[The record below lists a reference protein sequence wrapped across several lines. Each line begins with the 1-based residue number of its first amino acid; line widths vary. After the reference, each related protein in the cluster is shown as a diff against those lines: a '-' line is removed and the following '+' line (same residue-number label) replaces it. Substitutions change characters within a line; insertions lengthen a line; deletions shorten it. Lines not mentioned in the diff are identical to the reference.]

1 MLARLQ
7 WLLELTGMDEM
18 KRLKLL
24 QAGLMLMMC
33 LLAGCGM
40 FNRDR
45 KEAYLEAEQG
55 KSLDVPADMD
65 SPARRDVMQIPE
77 GSVSSAGMSEK
88 PVSEIRASEADV
100 AEKLFVDAEPAQA
113 FERVRDALEQA
124 QIGTIGAVSA
134 EARTIAIRVEVET
147 VSDRWLRKDKVTRE
161 EFDRVAK
168 VVADGA
174 KSRVVVLSAAGEE
187 VDDEASKKILS
198 AVRARVTD

>member
-1 MLARLQ
+1 
-7 WLLELTGMDEM
+7 M
-18 KRLKLL
+18 KRFKLL
-24 QAGLMLMMC
+24 RVGLLLTLC
-33 LLAGCGM
+33 LLAGCGL

-45 KEAYLEAEQG
+45 KEAYLEAKQG

-65 SPARRDVMQIPE
+65 SPARRDVMRIPE
-77 GSVSSAGMSEK
+77 GSVSEEGMSEK

-124 QIGTIGAVSA
+124 QVGTIGTVSLA
-134 EARTIAIRVEVET
+134 DRTIAIRVEVET
-147 VSDRWLRKDKVTRE
+147 VSDRWLRKDKVTRQ

-174 KSRVVVLSAAGEE
+174 KSRVLVLSAAGDE

-198 AVRARVTD
+198 AVRERIAD

>member
-1 MLARLQ
+1 
-7 WLLELTGMDEM
+7 MDEM